1 MKKRSVLLVDDEES
15 IRVSVG
21 RDLKKAGYEVTVSD
35 SGEDALEKYRE
46 TRFDVILT
54 DLMMEEM
61 DGIRLLKEA
70 RQINPNAMVVI
81 LTGYGSMTTAI
92 AAIEGGAFDYV
103 LKPCQREEL
112 VVRLGRCVESLE
124 LQELVGQRAKEIE
137 TANEELKR
145 ALEKH
150 RELEKSLRESRDQLA
165 ENNKKLQRLSSLD
178 GLTGIANRR
187 FFDEYIAREWGLA
200 IRQGIPI
207 SLIFIDVDYFKLYN
221 DTFGHQEGDDCLKK
235 VANVIAKCLKR
246 PADLSARYGGEE
258 FVALLPGTDE
268 SGAEKIAEGI
278 RAAVSAQ
285 KISHK
290 HPTGDHVTVSLG
302 VAAVV
307 PQPGASYASLIEAAD
322 VAMLK
327 AKREGK
333 DRVEK
338 ASMKPA

>member
-1 MKKRSVLLVDDEES
+1 MRKRSLLLVDDEES
-15 IRVSVG
+15 IRASVSK
-21 RDLKKAGYEVTVSD
+21 DLRKAGYEVTVSD
-35 SGEDALEKYRE
+35 SGEDALKKYRE

-54 DLMMEEM
+54 DLMMEGM

-70 RQINPNAMVVI
+70 KQINPNAMVVI

-112 VVRLGRCVESLE
+112 VVRLGRCIESLE
-124 LQELVGQRAKEIE
+124 LQELVAQRTQELE
-137 TANEELKR
+137 LANEELKR

-207 SLIFIDVDYFKLYN
+207 SMVFIDVDYFKLYN
-221 DTFGHQEGDDCLKK
+221 DTLGHQEGDDCLKK
-235 VANVIAKCLKR
+235 IANVITKCLKR

-268 SGAEKIAEGI
+268 SGAEKIAEEI

-285 KISHK
+285 RISHK

-307 PQPGASYASLIEAAD
+307 PQPGSPYASLIEAAD

-338 ASMKPA
+338 ANMKPA